1 MKVYQTKA
9 KKLPGSNYHEVYAAA
24 RNYYNE
30 IKKKTKRRPYIRSAY
45 WKKEKVFF
53 DYLWQHLAQ
62 KTPRD
67 RMRRLKFLNCAIE
80 LIKNSRQE
88 PTELISKN
96 NVHEILYRFAGITK
110 DKELF
115 LVQIK
120 EDVKTGAKY
129 FMSCF
134 PEN

>member
-53 DYLWQHLAQ
+53 DYFWPHVAQ
-62 KTPRD
+62 KPPRE
-67 RMRRLKFLNCAIE
+67 RMRRLHYFLAAIE
-80 LIKNSRQE
+80 LLQKSHCI
-88 PTELISKN
+88 PTTKPHASDHTAV
-96 NVHEILYRFAGITK
+96 VHRFEGKTRGG
-110 DKELF
+110 EVF
-115 LVQIK
+115 YVQVK
-120 EDVKTGAKY
+120 EDKKGTKY

-134 PEN
+134 P